1 MAVGQMDLDPTVLL
15 RHRKAEG
22 PTPHSP
28 EALALLAGIGEEARV
43 VGDGAPRIEGGMDFR
58 ELNPREAKLEVTAH
72 LLPSLPPPPLRS
84 LTLISF
90 PQPVSFTFPKS
101 RWRSQYVRDEYFI
114 SCMWVGG
121 RAVITRG
128 GSAAQPC
135 LGRRG

>member
-28 EALALLAGIGEEARV
+28 EALAVLAGIGEEARV

-72 LLPSLPPPPLRS
+72 LLPSLPPTPTP
-84 LTLISF
+84 
-90 PQPVSFTFPKS
+90 PQPHTHFLPPASLIYFP
-101 RWRSQYVRDEYFI
+101 
-114 SCMWVGG
+114 
-121 RAVITRG
+121 
-128 GSAAQPC
+128 
-135 LGRRG
+135 